1 MHVFSYILHHL
12 MHQTLRGDANCAA
25 GQAALGQD
33 TAGANSGWACRA
45 TIACCQP
52 PLGMTRLHVYG
63 RGADA
68 VVLHDENG
76 TIRPRMT
83 LTLPIILDRH
93 HPTYRTTSLN
103 SCLYNFARRHAT
115 VIAFCP
121 PSFAGCYTAQQQEV
135 SVRAIG

>member
-1 MHVFSYILHHL
+1 MVVPVRA
-12 MHQTLRGDANCAA
+12 TR
-25 GQAALGQD
+25 QAALGRD

-45 TIACCQP
+45 TIVCCQP
-52 PLGMTRLHVYG
+52 SLGKTRLHVYG

-83 LTLPIILDRH
+83 LTLPMILDRH
-93 HPTYRTTSLN
+93 HPTCRTTSLMAC
-103 SCLYNFARRHAT
+103 STSLLGGMRR
-115 VIAFCP
+115 
-121 PSFAGCYTAQQQEV
+121 PSPSVRRRSWDCYTAQHREV